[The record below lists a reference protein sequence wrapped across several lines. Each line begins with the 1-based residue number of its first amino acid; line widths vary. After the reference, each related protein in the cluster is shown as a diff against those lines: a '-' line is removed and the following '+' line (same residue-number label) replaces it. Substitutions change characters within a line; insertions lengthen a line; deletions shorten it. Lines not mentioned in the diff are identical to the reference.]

1 MTEEKTPQQE
11 YDEMFSRLQTDD
23 KYAAAMAYVMKQDFL
38 SYMVTMFYLINCQ
51 RMMLKDFHLTVIK
64 KLQGLVDGTNEKRNL
79 ALCLPVGSGKSL
91 LTEYFISWCFA
102 RSRDNAFVYTSHSED
117 LITKMSA
124 EIRSI
129 CTFPMWQRLFG
140 WVLKKDDRQKTNF
153 SFEGAKN
160 RTGLRAKAINSA
172 ITGLDCFDYNELIWT
187 EKGAVKIGELV
198 EKKMDLK
205 IWSYNLQTNQFELK
219 PIQRYIKRRKSKLI
233 KVKFDD
239 GTVIKC
245 TPTHCF
251 YTDKG
256 YVEAQNL
263 DRNMLL
269 FSNTLDSRPS
279 NIKFFSNGL
288 FRNSC
293 IANKLD
299 FFISKMPFIMNFRS
313 DNFDNM
319 SSGNISP
326 ILTSLDRGNVASAD
340 TVISS
345 DFTSNSVIHSDSEC
359 LFGSNFKRVVR
370 VISTAPCCTMSNR
383 IFHIIGLSAVCKIF
397 KTVISSCAIKMSD
410 FNTLHLMSDKSPHD
424 KSMDCY
430 FEFTSFLHESNSRIT
445 SRTKMWFNKLPLVR
459 LVSSLLKNCASF
471 TSNSAFV
478 RNAVKSFKRWY
489 RFPSFICDVFHYNT
503 SYCVTVQDNNNLFI
517 SKSQILAS
525 NCGNPAVDGFS
536 GSLVIDDAL
545 DAGNAIYEIE
555 RENVIRIYKEKLAT
569 RRRTPTTPTILIMQ
583 RLHPEDLVGW
593 AEKNEPELWDI
604 VKVKALNDDCTSFW
618 EERYPAEELM
628 MLQKRQGALFQA
640 QYQQEPVITG
650 GSVIKTE
657 WFKYYQQHPKYER
670 IFMTSDTAMKA
681 NEWNDYSVLQLWG
694 KYQNGL
700 YLIDMIRGK
709 WEVPDLIQKTRDFVK
724 KYRLWE
730 NRILLSA
737 LYVEDRGSG
746 VGLIQQLRRETSVP
760 ILPLKPNKK
769 DKVTRAKE
777 IAYYIESGMVF
788 LPQDKDYSFNRE
800 LLTEVELFSA
810 NGQNKHDDQCFDG
823 STLIATL
830 RGDIPIKDVKIGD
843 YVITPFGL
851 KKVLN
856 CGITGYKET
865 INKFGLEVTSD
876 HKIFAN
882 GAFDRIDKL
891 VYNCDIDR
899 LTYGGLL
906 KWMYQKVLF
915 SMESNLTLSGREGII
930 SVRQQQMLHEKI
942 LKDFMLRCG
951 NFITDGKYLK
961 VVLFTIK
968 TITHLIMTSLIWSV
982 YQLQNI
988 MPSILKEEVSLEVL
1002 KNSLN
1007 IWKKSENLQKNGTQ
1021 VKKDENGIGNILKR
1035 LWKRKDI
1042 LKFVPNVDK
1051 NLKLAEQEQYVEN
1064 AKINYGNE
1072 NYVTKEMEQS
1082 LDKSLK
1088 ELVLSAERNLR
1099 QDTQD
1104 KNTVA
1109 KNALRPVYN
1118 LTIEDIGCFYANGIL
1133 VSNCDAM
1140 IYAVNVGLA
1149 GSGSSI
1155 FDA

>member
-1 MTEEKTPQQE
+1 MTKEKTPQQE
-11 YDEMFSRLQTDD
+11 YDEMFTALQTDD

-187 EKGAVKIGELV
+187 DKGAIKIGKLV
-198 EKKMDLK
+198 EKKMDVK

-219 PIQRYIKRRKSKLI
+219 PIQRYIKRQKSKLI

-245 TPTHCF
+245 TPTHRF
-251 YTDKG
+251 YTNKG

-263 DRNMLL
+263 TDNMVL
-269 FSNTLDSRPS
+269 FSNSLNSRPL
-279 NIKFFSNGL
+279 NIKFFSNGFL
-288 FRNSC
+288 RNSH

-313 DNFDNM
+313 RCFDNT
-319 SSGNISP
+319 SSSNISP
-326 ILTSLDRGNVASAD
+326 ILSSLDGVDVFRGD
-340 TVISS
+340 TIISS
-345 DFTSNSVIHSDSEC
+345 NFSSNPSVLSDSNC
-359 LFGSNFKRVVR
+359 LFLSNFKNIVRVV
-370 VISTAPCCTMSNR
+370 STTTCCTMSDR
-383 IFHIIGLSAVCKIF
+383 ISHIFRMSAVSKIF
-397 KTVISSCAIKMSD
+397 KTIICPCTVKMSD
-410 FNTLHLMSDKSPHD
+410 FNTLHLMSNESPHD
-424 KSMDCY
+424 KSMDID
-430 FEFTSFLHESNSRIT
+430 FEFTSFLHEGNSRIT
-445 SRTKMWFNKLPLVR
+445 GRATDVGFKNFPFIG

-471 TSNSAFV
+471 TLNSSFV
-478 RNAVKSFKRWY
+478 RNTIKSFKRWY
-489 RFPSFICDVFHYNT
+489 RFPNFISKVFHFST

-517 SKSQILAS
+517 GKSQILAS

-536 GSLVIDDAL
+536 GSLVVDDPM
-545 DAGNAIYEIE
+545 DSGNAIYEIE
-555 RENVIRIYKEKLAT
+555 RENVVRLYNEKLAT

-593 AEKNEPELWDI
+593 VEKNQPELWDI
-604 VKVKALNDDCTSFW
+604 VKVKALNDDGTSFW
-618 EERYPAEELM
+618 EERYPASELE

-737 LYVEDRGSG
+737 LYIEDRGSG

-800 LLTEVELFSA
+800 LLTEVELFSS
-810 NGQNKHDDQCFDG
+810 DG
-823 STLIATL
+823 SAKHE
-830 RGDIPIKDVKIGD
+830 DQ
-843 YVITPFGL
+843 
-851 KKVLN
+851 
-856 CGITGYKET
+856 
-865 INKFGLEVTSD
+865 
-876 HKIFAN
+876 
-882 GAFDRIDKL
+882 IDTM
-891 VYNCDIDR
+891 VYAI
-899 LTYGGLL
+899 
-906 KWMYQKVLF
+906 Q
-915 SMESNLTLSGREGII
+915 I
-930 SVRQQQMLHEKI
+930 
-942 LKDFMLRCG
+942 
-951 NFITDGKYLK
+951 
-961 VVLFTIK
+961 
-968 TITHLIMTSLIWSV
+968 
-982 YQLQNI
+982 
-988 MPSILKEEVSLEVL
+988 
-1002 KNSLN
+1002 
-1007 IWKKSENLQKNGTQ
+1007 
-1021 VKKDENGIGNILKR
+1021 
-1035 LWKRKDI
+1035 
-1042 LKFVPNVDK
+1042 
-1051 NLKLAEQEQYVEN
+1051 
-1064 AKINYGNE
+1064 
-1072 NYVTKEMEQS
+1072 
-1082 LDKSLK
+1082 
-1088 ELVLSAERNLR
+1088 
-1099 QDTQD
+1099 
-1104 KNTVA
+1104 
-1109 KNALRPVYN
+1109 
-1118 LTIEDIGCFYANGIL
+1118 
-1133 VSNCDAM
+1133 
-1140 IYAVNVGLA
+1140 GLA

>member
-11 YDEMFSRLQTDD
+11 YDEMFCRLQTDD

-172 ITGLDCFDYNELIWT
+172 ITGLD
-187 EKGAVKIGELV
+187 A
-198 EKKMDLK
+198 
-205 IWSYNLQTNQFELK
+205 
-219 PIQRYIKRRKSKLI
+219 
-233 KVKFDD
+233 
-239 GTVIKC
+239 
-245 TPTHCF
+245 
-251 YTDKG
+251 
-256 YVEAQNL
+256 
-263 DRNMLL
+263 
-269 FSNTLDSRPS
+269 
-279 NIKFFSNGL
+279 
-288 FRNSC
+288 
-293 IANKLD
+293 
-299 FFISKMPFIMNFRS
+299 
-313 DNFDNM
+313 
-319 SSGNISP
+319 
-326 ILTSLDRGNVASAD
+326 
-340 TVISS
+340 
-345 DFTSNSVIHSDSEC
+345 
-359 LFGSNFKRVVR
+359 
-370 VISTAPCCTMSNR
+370 
-383 IFHIIGLSAVCKIF
+383 
-397 KTVISSCAIKMSD
+397 
-410 FNTLHLMSDKSPHD
+410 
-424 KSMDCY
+424 
-430 FEFTSFLHESNSRIT
+430 
-445 SRTKMWFNKLPLVR
+445 
-459 LVSSLLKNCASF
+459 
-471 TSNSAFV
+471 
-478 RNAVKSFKRWY
+478 
-489 RFPSFICDVFHYNT
+489 
-503 SYCVTVQDNNNLFI
+503 
-517 SKSQILAS
+517 
-525 NCGNPAVDGFS
+525 GNPAVDGFS
-536 GSLVIDDAL
+536 GALIIDDAM

-555 RENVIRIYKEKLAT
+555 RENIIRIYNDKLAT
-569 RRRTPTTPTILIMQ
+569 RRRTAKTPTVLIMQ

-593 AEKNEPELWDI
+593 VEKNQPELWDI
-604 VKVKALNDDCTSFW
+604 VKVPALNPDGTSFW
-618 EERYPAEELM
+618 EERYPASELE

-746 VGLIQQLRRETSVP
+746 VGLIQQLRRETPVP

-810 NGQNKHDDQCFDG
+810 DGSAKHDDQCFDG
-823 STLIATL
+823 LTLIATL
-830 RGDIPIKDVKIGD
+830 RGDIPIKDVKKGD
-843 YVITPFGL
+843 YVITPVGL

-865 INKFGLEVTSD
+865 INKFGLEVTPD
-876 HKIFAN
+876 HKIFAD
-882 GAFDRIDKL
+882 GVFDRIDYL
-891 VYNCDIDR
+891 VYNCNIDR
-899 LTYGGLL
+899 LTYVGLL
-906 KWMYQKVLF
+906 KWMYQSILF
-915 SMESNLTLSGREGII
+915 SMESNTILWGREGII

-961 VVLFTIK
+961 IVLFTIK

-1035 LWKRKDI
+1035 LWKRKNI
-1042 LKFVPNVDK
+1042 NKSVQSVGENM
-1051 NLKLAEQEQYVEN
+1051 KLAVMEQSAKN
-1064 AKINYGNE
+1064 AKINCF
-1072 NYVTKEMEQS
+1072 KESYEINDMEQCLEKSLKRSVLLVEQS
-1082 LDKSLK
+1082 LK
-1088 ELVLSAERNLR
+1088 

-1109 KNALRPVYN
+1109 KNVLRPVYN
-1118 LTIEDIGCFYANGIL
+1118 LTIEDVGCFYANGIL

-1149 GSGSSI
+1149 GTGTSI
-1155 FDA
+1155 FDS

>member
-1 MTEEKTPQQE
+1 MTEKTPQQE

-79 ALCLPVGSGKSL
+79 ALCLPVGCLSGDTVIRYNRATLGRKMTIKDMYLKQNNLPNTRKWNLKIPTFVRSFIEKDNQIRLNKVNCITYSGKKMVYELLLEDGKSVKATIEHKIMTDKGFVELGKLKVGDFVMVDNVVGKKKKEVSEATKKKAKEKTKCVGKYHPYSKTCDDYSWRVELHRAIYEAHLNNMSLEDFCLACKSPNNLKFINPKTHHIHHIDGNHSNNAIENLQCLTREEHLKVHGNYNHFGYGKPEYSAVKSVTQIGIEDTYDITCFDNQNFNANDIIVHNSGKSL

-160 RTGLRAKAINSA
+160 RTGLRAKAIGSA
-172 ITGLDCFDYNELIWT
+172 ITGLD
-187 EKGAVKIGELV
+187 A
-198 EKKMDLK
+198 
-205 IWSYNLQTNQFELK
+205 
-219 PIQRYIKRRKSKLI
+219 
-233 KVKFDD
+233 
-239 GTVIKC
+239 
-245 TPTHCF
+245 
-251 YTDKG
+251 
-256 YVEAQNL
+256 
-263 DRNMLL
+263 
-269 FSNTLDSRPS
+269 
-279 NIKFFSNGL
+279 
-288 FRNSC
+288 
-293 IANKLD
+293 
-299 FFISKMPFIMNFRS
+299 
-313 DNFDNM
+313 
-319 SSGNISP
+319 SS
-326 ILTSLDRGNVASAD
+326 
-340 TVISS
+340 
-345 DFTSNSVIHSDSEC
+345 
-359 LFGSNFKRVVR
+359 
-370 VISTAPCCTMSNR
+370 
-383 IFHIIGLSAVCKIF
+383 
-397 KTVISSCAIKMSD
+397 
-410 FNTLHLMSDKSPHD
+410 
-424 KSMDCY
+424 
-430 FEFTSFLHESNSRIT
+430 
-445 SRTKMWFNKLPLVR
+445 
-459 LVSSLLKNCASF
+459 
-471 TSNSAFV
+471 
-478 RNAVKSFKRWY
+478 
-489 RFPSFICDVFHYNT
+489 
-503 SYCVTVQDNNNLFI
+503 
-517 SKSQILAS
+517 
-525 NCGNPAVDGFS
+525 PAVDGFS
-536 GSLVIDDAL
+536 GALIIDDPM

-555 RENVIRIYKEKLAT
+555 RENIVRIYKEKLAT
-569 RRRTPTTPTILIMQ
+569 RRRTPKCPTILIMQ

-604 VKVKALNDDCTSFW
+604 VKVKALNDDGTSFW
-618 EERYPAEELM
+618 EERYPASELE

-694 KYQNGL
+694 KYQNSL

-800 LLTEVELFSA
+800 FLTEIELFSA

-823 STLIATL
+823 LTLVATL

-865 INKFGLEVTSD
+865 INKFGLEVTPD

-882 GAFDRIDKL
+882 GTFDRIDKL
-891 VYNCDIDR
+891 VYNCNIDR
-899 LTYGGLL
+899 LTYRGLL

-951 NFITDGKYLK
+951 NFIMEGKFLK
-961 VVLFTIK
+961 GMLFIIK
-968 TITHLIMTSLIWSV
+968 TITHLIMTSLIWNV
-982 YQLQNI
+982 YLLQNI
-988 MPSILKEEVSLEVL
+988 MKFTDKEEVNMEKA
-1002 KNSLN
+1002 KNNLN
-1007 IWKKSENLQKNGTQ
+1007 ILKKLENLQKNGTQ
-1021 VKKDENGIGNILKR
+1021 VKKEKNGIGNILKKK
-1035 LWKRKDI
+1035 WIRKDI
-1042 LKFVPNVDK
+1042 LKSVPNVDK
-1051 NLKLAEQEQYVEN
+1051 NLKLAEQAQYVKNVEINYFNENCEINDMEQY
-1064 AKINYGNE
+1064 
-1072 NYVTKEMEQS
+1072 
-1082 LDKSLK
+1082 LDKYSNEFALYVEQNLK
-1088 ELVLSAERNLR
+1088 QRSQE
-1099 QDTQD
+1099 
-1104 KNTVA
+1104 KNIVA
-1109 KNALRPVYN
+1109 KSVPRPVYN
-1118 LTIEDIGCFYANGIL
+1118 LTIQDVGCFYANGIL

-1140 IYAVNVGLA
+1140 VYAIQIGLA
-1149 GSGSSI
+1149 NSGVSI
-1155 FDA
+1155 FDS

>member
-1 MTEEKTPQQE
+1 MTEKTPQQE

-172 ITGLDCFDYNELIWT
+172 ITGLD
-187 EKGAVKIGELV
+187 A
-198 EKKMDLK
+198 
-205 IWSYNLQTNQFELK
+205 
-219 PIQRYIKRRKSKLI
+219 
-233 KVKFDD
+233 
-239 GTVIKC
+239 
-245 TPTHCF
+245 
-251 YTDKG
+251 
-256 YVEAQNL
+256 
-263 DRNMLL
+263 
-269 FSNTLDSRPS
+269 
-279 NIKFFSNGL
+279 
-288 FRNSC
+288 
-293 IANKLD
+293 
-299 FFISKMPFIMNFRS
+299 
-313 DNFDNM
+313 
-319 SSGNISP
+319 
-326 ILTSLDRGNVASAD
+326 
-340 TVISS
+340 
-345 DFTSNSVIHSDSEC
+345 
-359 LFGSNFKRVVR
+359 
-370 VISTAPCCTMSNR
+370 
-383 IFHIIGLSAVCKIF
+383 
-397 KTVISSCAIKMSD
+397 
-410 FNTLHLMSDKSPHD
+410 
-424 KSMDCY
+424 
-430 FEFTSFLHESNSRIT
+430 
-445 SRTKMWFNKLPLVR
+445 
-459 LVSSLLKNCASF
+459 
-471 TSNSAFV
+471 
-478 RNAVKSFKRWY
+478 
-489 RFPSFICDVFHYNT
+489 
-503 SYCVTVQDNNNLFI
+503 
-517 SKSQILAS
+517 
-525 NCGNPAVDGFS
+525 GNPAVDGFS
-536 GSLVIDDAL
+536 GALIIDDPM

-555 RENVIRIYKEKLAT
+555 RENVSRIYKEKLAT
-569 RRRTPTTPTILIMQ
+569 RRRTPKCPTILIMQ
-583 RLHPEDLVGW
+583 RLHPEDLAGW

-604 VKVKALNDDCTSFW
+604 VKVKALNDDGTSFW
-618 EERYPAEELM
+618 EERYPASELEI
-628 MLQKRQGALFQA
+628 LQKRQGALFQA

-800 LLTEVELFSA
+800 LLTEVELFSGDGSA
-810 NGQNKHDDQCFDG
+810 KHDDQCFDG
-823 STLIATL
+823 SILVATL
-830 RGDIPIKDVKIGD
+830 RGDIPIKDVKKGD
-843 YVITPFGL
+843 YVITPVGL
-851 KKVLN
+851 KKVLD

-865 INKFGLEVTSD
+865 INKFGLEVTPN

-882 GAFDRIDKL
+882 GTFDRIDKL

-930 SVRQQQMLHEKI
+930 SVQQQQMLHEKI

-951 NFITDGKYLK
+951 NFITEGKFLK
-961 VVLFTIK
+961 VALFIIK

-982 YQLQNI
+982 YQLQNTI
-988 MPSILKEEVSLEVL
+988 KFIDKEEVNMEKA
-1002 KNSLN
+1002 KNNLN
-1007 IWKKSENLQKNGTQ
+1007 ILKKLENLQKNGMQ
-1021 VKKDENGIGNILKR
+1021 VKKEKNGIGNILKKK
-1035 LWKRKDI
+1035 WIRKDI
-1042 LKFVPNVDK
+1042 LKSVPNVDK
-1051 NLKLAEQEQYVEN
+1051 NLKLVEQEQYVKNVE
-1064 AKINYGNE
+1064 INYGNE
-1072 NYVTKEMEQS
+1072 NCEINDMELS
-1082 LDKSLK
+1082 LDKSSN
-1088 ELVLSAERNLR
+1088 EFVLYVERNLK
-1099 QDTQD
+1099 QQLQE
-1104 KNTVA
+1104 KNTVV
-1109 KNALRPVYN
+1109 KSVPRPVYN

-1149 GSGSSI
+1149 GTGTSI
-1155 FDA
+1155 FDS